1 MEVKVFCNCGAKF
14 KFETQ
19 PVRGRLAAPVNCP
32 VCGADATELANK
44 VIAEKIAAAPAPVA
58 IAVTPLAPAPTAAM
72 PAPATPTIGVTA
84 ITPPPPGTAPSMRVA
99 GLAHAA
105 PPPPPASESSDAPAA
120 PSTVARCQKHSE
132 LAAADCFVCGKPIC
146 PKCMEQFGY
155 LCSAY
160 CKGQA
165 QARKMKVPVYEGQM
179 FEKQKAE
186 GRSHGLLIGATIAA
200 VALLFGAYVWY
211 WFIGSRP
218 KQAFRIETAP
228 SAPFLHADWIGDDR
242 FFAVTPARAAL
253 FNSKNGSE
261 IWAFDLPKNEIKTYS
276 SKGEERGD
284 TDWNLDFDPVV
295 KLVSKDIW
303 IGLPSRVIRLDG
315 QTGKKKQEIMI
326 AQRASDYSVSETH
339 LLAVSRNPTNDS
351 KLLTR
356 ISFADGRADAQYT
369 PASSG
374 SQKLIGTV
382 KPMQGLGNTSLKNIA
397 QDDED
402 FLEFNSISFG
412 HDPDFVFTG
421 PNVAHV
427 TRKLLEA
434 RIETQETS
442 KKKAGPLLID
452 SGNVRASQGIEAAE
466 EFFNQNA
473 PDEKIDQS
481 LYQVTIDRFF
491 GNAPQWSGQ
500 VTGRPYFFTQKT
512 VDLLVA
518 GPKLIVF
525 NKNNQKLWEAKL
537 TYTIGGSAEMSEE
550 GPALEVGNRLLFY
563 DQGVLTAYD
572 LKKGEVQ
579 WRVNSVGISG
589 LSVDSNGNVYLNST
603 TAGPESI
610 RYSGQVNFSEKVR
623 PMIVKVELR
632 SGKVLWQVAGIG
644 DECIVS
650 GDYVYTADTQIS
662 GLDMMKSA
670 VGGGRVPTH
679 WRLHRLNPS
688 NGKEKWEYYR
698 EGAPVAVR
706 PKGKQ
711 LLFQFK
717 KDLRLLRYL

>member
-19 PVRGRLAAPVNCP
+19 PVRGRMAAPVNCP
-32 VCGADATELANK
+32 VCGADATELANQ
-44 VIAEKIAAAPAPVA
+44 VIAEKIANAPAPVA
-58 IAVTPLAPAPTAAM
+58 IAVTPLAPTPTAAT

-84 ITPPPPGTAPSMRVA
+84 VTPPPPGSVPSIRVG
-99 GLAHAA
+99 GLAQAVP
-105 PPPPPASESSDAPAA
+105 PPPPPAETTDHDA

-155 LCSAY
+155 LCSSY

-165 QARKMKVPVYEGQM
+165 QARKLKVPVYEGQI

-186 GRSHGLLIGATIAA
+186 GRSHNLLIFASLAA

-211 WFIGSRP
+211 WFVGSRP

-253 FNSKNGSE
+253 FSSKNGAE
-261 IWAFDLPKNEIKTYS
+261 IWTYDLPKNEMKTYS
-276 SKGEERGD
+276 SKGEERGE
-284 TDWNLDFDPVV
+284 TEWSLDFDPVV

-303 IGLPSRVIRLDG
+303 VGLPSRILRLDG
-315 QTGKKKQEIMI
+315 QTGKKKQEIMLT
-326 AQRASDYSVSETH
+326 QRASDYSVSETH
-339 LLAVSRNPTNDS
+339 LLAVSRNTTNDS

-356 ISFADGRADAQYT
+356 ISLADGRVDAQYT

-374 SQKLIGTV
+374 AQRLIGTV
-382 KPMQGLGNTSLKNIA
+382 RPMPGLGNTSLKNISE
-397 QDDED
+397 DDED
-402 FLEFNSISFG
+402 FLEFNEISFG
-412 HDPDFVFTG
+412 RDPDFVFTG

-427 TRKLLEA
+427 TRKLIEA
-434 RIETQETS
+434 RVHTQATA
-442 KKKAGPLLID
+442 KKKSGPLLID

-481 LYQVTIDRFF
+481 LYQITIDRYF
-491 GNAPQWSGQ
+491 GSAPRWTGQ
-500 VTGRPYFFTQKT
+500 VAGRPYFFAQKT

-518 GPKLIVF
+518 GTTLTVF

-537 TYTIGGSAEMSEE
+537 TYTIGGEASMSEE
-550 GPALEVGNRLLFY
+550 GPALEAGNRLLFY
-563 DQGVLTAYD
+563 DQGVLTAFD

-589 LSVDSNGNVYLNST
+589 LTLDSNGNVYLNST

-623 PMIVKVELR
+623 PMIVKVEVR
-632 SGKVLWQVAGIG
+632 SGKVLWQTAGVG
-644 DECIVS
+644 DECMVS
-650 GDYVYTADTQIS
+650 GDYVYTSDTQIS
-662 GLDMMKSA
+662 GLDVMKTA
-670 VGGGRVPTH
+670 VGGGGSVPTH

-688 NGKEKWEYYR
+688 SGKEKWEYYR
-698 EGAPVAVR
+698 AGAPVAVR
-706 PKGKQ
+706 TNGKQ

-717 KDLRLLRYL
+717 NDLRLLRYL